1 MRMGFNVANILPYED
16 VIGDLE
22 IFENLKLSQD
32 EVKRILM
39 KNIIFYDLETSGL
52 SRKNDVIHQ
61 FAALKYSPEK
71 LNTKPEE
78 PDDLYLSKC
87 EVPRYVIAK
96 KSRIVNRRT
105 NALEKTNFEN
115 LKKALLFN
123 SKFGGKTMSRNWNL
137 NYNTFIDG
145 TPYQSA
151 DPNDSNINTNDYW
164 YEEIVL
170 PTFFFVLMKNA
181 IPGNKIENKAN
192 WPDNMQIGVLDNI
205 IYGNYV
211 SFMEYLKKD
220 IDDNPNSN
228 KEIQTIYDTLKNVF
242 NNTDPSIH
250 DVRKF
255 YNILFKDSD
264 LLYFVVN
271 NKNKNQADL
280 LKKRISQYKNLIGMS
295 HQENQDLTHS
305 KDFPL
310 EIFRKP
316 EYGITMSGI
325 KVNEVSEAQGLQ
337 GFINYITSVSPVPA
351 PSTEDV
357 LTLTPHEVSFPAEG
371 DTILV
376 GHNIV
381 AFDNSFILERCKVH
395 GIDPKGFSD
404 VFVYDTRSL
413 FEYFL
418 RYINYSKYALN
429 FFRYVEEGKEMPE
442 SDEFK
447 KLWTSS
453 GMSKI
458 YKGLLTKTK
467 TLSAKLEKF
476 MKMYN
481 KDATQTHTADDDCIQ
496 LAKVFNAIRP
506 EISKVINSTIGMI
519 DFVENNKQFQDYYL
533 RARGTTS
540 FTKKAFGKTSAS
552 DYKKKV
558 MKKFQDVFPDDT
570 SVSEI
575 IKIYLDLKYPTG
587 RFKGQQQKEFVEHM
601 RDLLNLSTED
611 TKKLYSEIASWAGTL
626 WDKDI
631 QDKLQQM
638 AQQKSNEIEAERHR
652 KMFNTQPVEIE
663 DTESGAKFTV
673 SESKRNKIK
682 IRIK

>member
-1 MRMGFNVANILPYED
+1 MKMGFNVANVLPYED
-16 VIGDLE
+16 VIEDLQ
-22 IFENLKLSQD
+22 IFENLKLSQQ
-32 EVKRILM
+32 EVQRILM

-52 SRKNDVIHQ
+52 SRKEDVIHQ

-71 LNTKPEE
+71 LNTDPDN

-87 EVPRYVIAK
+87 EVPRDVIAK
-96 KSRIVNRRT
+96 KSRIVNRRAK
-105 NALEKTNFEN
+105 ALEKTNFEN
-115 LKKALLFN
+115 LKKALLFD

-137 NYNTFIDG
+137 KYNTFNDR

-151 DPNDSNINTNDYW
+151 DPNDSNINTDDYW

-170 PTFFFVLMKNA
+170 PIFFFVLMKNA
-181 IPGNKIENKAN
+181 IPDNKIENKAK

-205 IYGNYV
+205 IYNNYA

-228 KEIQTIYDTLKNVF
+228 KETQTIYDTLKNVF

-271 NKNKNQADL
+271 NKNKSQVDL

-310 EIFRKP
+310 ETFRKP
-316 EYGITMSGI
+316 EYGITMSGTR
-325 KVNEVSEAQGLQ
+325 VNEVSEAQGLQ

-357 LTLTPHEVSFPAEG
+357 LTLTPHEVSFPTEG

-429 FFRYVEEGKEMPE
+429 FFRYVEAGKKMPE
-442 SDEFK
+442 GDEFK
-447 KLWTSS
+447 DLWTSS

-481 KDATQTHTADDDCIQ
+481 KDAKQTHTADDDCIQ

-506 EISKVINSTIGMI
+506 EISKVMKDTVAII
-519 DFVENNKQFQDYYL
+519 DFVENQKDFKRYYKEI
-533 RARGTTS
+533 RGTKT

-552 DYKKKV
+552 KYKDAV

-570 SVSEI
+570 NVSVI
-575 IKIYLDLKYPTG
+575 MKIYLDFYYPTG

-601 RDLLNLSTED
+601 RDLLNLSTEN
-611 TKKLYSEIASWAGTL
+611 TKKLYSEIAEWVYTI
-626 WDKDI
+626 WDKDV
-631 QDKLQQM
+631 QDKLQQ
-638 AQQKSNEIEAERHR
+638 KPNEREAERI
-652 KMFNTQPVEIE
+652 KKQLNIPPVEIE
-663 DTESGAKFTV
+663 DTESGAKFSV
-673 SESKRNKIK
+673 AEGKKNRRKIK
-682 IRIK
+682 VRIKK